1 MSGGSAGLY
10 ENFNMRSGRADLA
23 SAIVPLLKLLCLTVI
38 GLFLANPRM
47 QFIPRATF
55 RLLSKLVFA
64 LFLPCLIFTE
74 LGGSITL
81 QNFLEWWFIPVNV
94 LVSTA
99 LGCLLGFLVV
109 VICRPPPELTR
120 FSIIM
125 TGFGNTGNL
134 PLALV
139 GSVCH
144 SKDNPFGSH
153 CNSRGVSY
161 VSFSQWVAVILV
173 YTFVYHMMEPPMQ
186 YYEIVEEGNEIEEQ
200 RLNDISRP
208 LLVEAEWPGIEDKET
223 EHSKTPFI
231 ARVFKSISGISSST
245 VPDLEITAESSG
257 GNSPR
262 SIRCLAEPRVVR
274 RIRIVAE
281 QTPIQHILQPPTIAS
296 LLAIFI
302 GMIPQLK
309 ALFFGFD
316 APLLF
321 ITDSLEILGGA
332 MVPSVMLV
340 LGGMLAEGPN
350 ESKLGLRTTIGII
363 VARLLVLPLLGIGI
377 VTLSDKLNFLGE
389 PDAMF
394 RFVLLLQYTT
404 PSAILLGAIASL
416 RGYAVSEA
424 SALLFWQ
431 HIFALFSLS
440 LLSLEE
446 SWAKKP
452 KIPSSWED
460 PAGCRTGAAE
470 HAGRG
475 EGGRRTC
482 IKDAGSAGLL
492 RSVELML
499 SVSLHVAFTSISFRL
514 GHTSDSLGHNFTAF
528 VFSL

>member
-1 MSGGSAGLY
+1 MSK
-10 ENFNMRSGRADLA
+10 NFHDEHLRSGSADLA
-23 SAIVPLLKLLCLTVI
+23 AAIVPLLKLLCITVI

-47 QFIPRATF
+47 QFIPKATF
-55 RLLSKLVFA
+55 KLLSKLVFA
-64 LFLPCLIFTE
+64 LFLPCLMFTE
-74 LGGSITL
+74 LGESITL
-81 QNFLEWWFIPVNV
+81 KNFVDWWFIPVNV

-99 LGCLLGFLVV
+99 LGCLLGFIVV
-109 VICRPPPELTR
+109 IICRPPPQLTR
-120 FSIIM
+120 FTIIM

-134 PLALV
+134 PLAVV

-144 SKDNPFGSH
+144 TKDNPFGH
-153 CNSRGVSY
+153 NCNSRGVAY
-161 VSFSQWVAVILV
+161 VSFSHWVAVILF
-173 YTFVYHMMEPPMQ
+173 YTLVYHMMEPPME
-186 YYEIVEEGNEIEEQ
+186 YYEIVEEGAEIEQ
-200 RLNDISRP
+200 HRTLNDISRP

-245 VPDLEITAESSG
+245 IPDLEITAESS

-296 LLAIFI
+296 LLAIII
-302 GMIPQLK
+302 GTVPQLK
-309 ALFFGFD
+309 ALFFGYD
-316 APLLF
+316 APLSF

-332 MVPSVMLV
+332 MVPSVMLI

-350 ESKLGLRTTIGII
+350 ESKLGLRTIIGVT

-377 VTLSDKLNFLGE
+377 VALSGKLNFLVE
-389 PDAMF
+389 NDAMF

-431 HIFALFSLS
+431 HVFALFSLS
-440 LLSLEE
+440 LYIVIYF
-446 SWAKKP
+446 K
-452 KIPSSWED
+452 
-460 PAGCRTGAAE
+460 
-470 HAGRG
+470 
-475 EGGRRTC
+475 
-482 IKDAGSAGLL
+482 
-492 RSVELML
+492 L
-499 SVSLHVAFTSISFRL
+499 SVYV
-514 GHTSDSLGHNFTAF
+514 
-528 VFSL
+528 